1 MVSIREIQESK
12 RELTDD
18 IILIKAKLESLEQNV
33 ELTVDV
39 KQAFYE
45 IYEWIDDLDRSME
58 SFAAMALEANQG

>member
-45 IYEWIDDLDRSME
+45 IYELIDDLDRSME
-58 SFAAMALEANQG
+58 SFAAMTLEANQG